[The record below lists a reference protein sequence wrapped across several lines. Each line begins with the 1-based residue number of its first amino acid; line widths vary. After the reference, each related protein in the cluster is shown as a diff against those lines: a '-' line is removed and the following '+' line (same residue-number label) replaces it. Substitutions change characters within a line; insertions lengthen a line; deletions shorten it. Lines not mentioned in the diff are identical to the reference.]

1 MKEPLIV
8 ADEHRLNLEKLEALR
23 DDLKVGLKQIQTEK
37 VREFDKYTLQDIKKR
52 GRAQIIS
59 SITHFASPRLCVIF
73 SENYSAKICEIC
85 G

>member
-1 MKEPLIV
+1 MKEPQID

-23 DDLKVGLKQIQTEK
+23 DDLKVGLERIQTEK

-59 SITHFASPRLCVIF
+59 
-73 SENYSAKICEIC
+73 
-85 G
+85 

>member
-1 MKEPLIV
+1 MKEPQIV

-52 GRAQIIS
+52 GSAQIIS
-59 SITHFASPRLCVIF
+59 
-73 SENYSAKICEIC
+73 
-85 G
+85 